1 MAQKSFGSSNKTRY
15 YALRTRVI
23 PSFDNGRVI
32 GWEVITHRQTSCN
45 YSREIYNFLPRKCRL
60 RKIYCLILDFFF
72 LPSACSLTK
81 QQDDHYLRTIRRDE
95 MNVKWPKWKALLRTW
110 IPLEPVRPEHLI
122 PAPWRHSLLP
132 RVITGG
138 DSRQVIVRQAR
149 TTLGRASLI
158 SFDTRMDVGEEM
170 RDLLEAY
177 VLQSEGRERDGEIW
191 EESEGVR
198 DTINTRG
205 LQCI

>member
-1 MAQKSFGSSNKTRY
+1 MRGNNTQTDQLQLQSRNLQFFTTEMP
-15 YALRTRVI
+15 LTEDLL
-23 PSFDNGRVI
+23 FDP
-32 GWEVITHRQTSCN
+32 W
-45 YSREIYNFLPRKCRL
+45 L
-60 RKIYCLILDFFF
+60 FF

-158 SFDTRMDVGEEM
+158 SFDTRMDVGEET

-177 VLQSEGRERDGEIW
+177 VLQSGGRERDGEIW